1 MEDPTAA
8 VGIEHTF
15 GTTLARSASS
25 HTIAASFPPSSSVS
39 LFTVLAQAS
48 ATFLPVA
55 VLPVKLILLMPL

>member
-8 VGIEHTF
+8 VGIGYTF
-15 GTTLARSASS
+15 GTTFARSASS
-25 HTIAASFPPSSSVS
+25 HTIAASLPPSSSVS
-39 LFTVLAQAS
+39 RFTVLAQAS